1 MIQKLLSNRGQT
13 TTEFAL
19 GLLICLILAIIL
31 NSFFEYKENNSL
43 TLSQQ
48 AFYNVE
54 YTVTKPYP

>member
-1 MIQKLLSNRGQT
+1 MKMLNLHGQT

-19 GLLICLILAIIL
+19 GILLCVILAIIV
-31 NSFFEYKENNSL
+31 NSFFEYKENDGL

>member
-1 MIQKLLSNRGQT
+1 MNSYGQT

-19 GLLICLILAIIL
+19 GILLSVILAIIL
-31 NSFFEYKENNSL
+31 NSFFEYKEGNGL